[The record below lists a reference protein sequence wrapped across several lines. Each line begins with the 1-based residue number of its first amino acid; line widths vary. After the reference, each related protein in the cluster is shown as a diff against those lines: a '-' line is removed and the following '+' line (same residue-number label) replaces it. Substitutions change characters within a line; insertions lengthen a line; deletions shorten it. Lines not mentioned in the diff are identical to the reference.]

1 MTSTQTR
8 RQAETQRARLL
19 MLEAEADFAR
29 DRYRLYKA
37 RVSASRASSPG
48 RLRELERSHRGAE
61 SRLRRAKSGEARLL
75 AASTPP
81 SMAG

>member
-1 MTSTQTR
+1 MISPMAR
-8 RQAETQRARLL
+8 RQAETRRARLL

-29 DRYRLYKA
+29 DRYRLYRA
-37 RVSASRASSPG
+37 RVSASRTSSPG
-48 RLRELERSHRGAE
+48 RLRELERSHRRAE

-81 SMAG
+81 GPAG